1 MSAALHYEAS
11 DLAMFAMQLLDTDAH
26 SAVAGHVRDCAFCR
40 QELARMQGDLA
51 ACAYGIEM
59 QSPPIA
65 VRERVMRQVSREKKI
80 VPIEQVERFARKEH
94 LERTEHFEEPT
105 LEFRTRSHR
114 PVAESIRENLRED
127 RLEKRSDS
135 RILGNLFL
143 WLGWATAIG
152 FGIAGVR
159 LYQSSEDLR
168 VRLRTQ
174 TGQVDQLKAD
184 AGSSRRLLDTMTDST
199 AQQILLSGTS
209 PGLDGAPSEG
219 RVIYAADKSAL
230 IFLANNLGPIQPD
243 KVYELWLIPENGQDP
258 IPAGTFHPDTRGNGS
273 VILPPLPR
281 AIHAKAFGVTVE
293 DGNGSQTP
301 TMPIVL
307 AGS

>member
-1 MSAALHYEAS
+1 MSTALHYEAS

-80 VPIEQVERFARKEH
+80 VPVERFERKEH
-94 LERTEHFEEPT
+94 IERAEHFEEPT
-105 LEFRTRSHR
+105 LEFRTRSYR
-114 PVAESIRENLRED
+114 PVAKSVRESVQED
-127 RLEKRSDS
+127 RLEKRADR

-143 WLGWATAIG
+143 WLGWATAVG

-168 VRLRTQ
+168 VRLRAQ

-209 PGLDGAPSEG
+209 PGLDGTPSEG

-258 IPAGTFHPDTRGNGS
+258 IPAGIFHPDARGNGS